1 MFADVIRRLK
11 GELCN
16 SLSSSDRRAKIQ
28 DSDFII
34 GLVQGVAGAKD
45 NFSLA
50 GLKQLTCSFLGIFI
64 RVVS

>member
-1 MFADVIRRLK
+1 MFADVMRRLK

-34 GLVQGVAGAKD
+34 GDAILGTPAETFMG
-45 NFSLA
+45 NFSLE
-50 GLKQLTCSFLGIFI
+50 KPS
-64 RVVS
+64 VSIN